1 MPHDVFISYSSLDK
15 TAADAACAALEA
27 AGIRCWIAPRDVTPG
42 AEWGEAIIVAINQC
56 RVMILVFS
64 ANANNSP
71 QIRREVERAVSKG
84 LPIIP
89 LRIQDIAPARSLEYF
104 IGDVHWLDALTP
116 PLEAHL
122 RRLTESVR
130 SLLQVDA
137 RPRPSGAPSTNIP
150 PLSAAAPQKAVRVA
164 RLSIVGACIIA
175 FVFGSGAWWYSRGHV
190 LSPAS
195 PTPPPAA
202 QPLPGNPS
210 VPAATNA
217 AVDPLLIG
225 TFELDTVRD
234 DYNWR
239 FAFTIAAN
247 GTYDLVTTQQESG
260 TFQASGNTYR
270 TVANKTRRVRQGTYR
285 AVGTSAIAVTSATG
299 TAVFRPAQQT
309 TPVDPA
315 NPVMLG
321 VWTSTVT
328 QGGVTWTLTIQN
340 NPDGTYSYLARA
352 EDNGTCTFA
361 NQRWRTTSAVTG
373 QTNTGTYQVIDAHS
387 VELAGSQGPAV
398 WQRK

>member
-27 AGIRCWIAPRDVTPG
+27 AGLRCWIAPRDVTPG

-84 LPIIP
+84 VPIIP

-122 RRLTESVR
+122 RRLAESVR
-130 SLLQVDA
+130 ALLQVDA
-137 RPRPSGAPSTNIP
+137 MPRQSRAPSPNVAP
-150 PLSAAAPQKAVRVA
+150 PSATPQKTRVA
-164 RLSIVGACIIA
+164 MLSIVGCAIA
-175 FVFGSGAWWYSRGHV
+175 FATGIGVWWYIRGHV

-195 PTPPPAA
+195 H
-202 QPLPGNPS
+202 S
-210 VPAATNA
+210 IPAATSA
-217 AVDPLLIG
+217 AVDPSLIG
-225 TFELDTVRD
+225 AFELDTVRD

-239 FAFTIAAN
+239 FIFTIAAS

-270 TVANKTRRVRQGTYR
+270 TVANKTGRVRQGTYS

-299 TAVFRPAQQT
+299 TAVFQPTQLT
-309 TPVDPA
+309 TPLDPA

-321 VWTSTVT
+321 IWTSTVT
-328 QGGVTWTLTIQN
+328 QGGVTWALTIQN

-352 EDNGTCTFA
+352 EDNGMCTFA
-361 NQRWRTTSAVTG
+361 NQQWRTMSAVTG
-373 QTNTGTYQVIDAHS
+373 QTNAGTYQVINAHS
-387 VELAGSQGPAV
+387 VELTGPQGPAL

>member
-1 MPHDVFISYSSLDK
+1 VAMPHDVFISYSSLDK

-42 AEWGEAIIVAINQC
+42 AEWGEAIIVAINEC

-116 PLEAHL
+116 PLEARL
-122 RRLTESVR
+122 RRLAESVR
-130 SLLQVDA
+130 ALLQVDA
-137 RPRPSGAPSTNIP
+137 TPRHSGASSTNVAP
-150 PLSAAAPQKAVRVA
+150 PSAAPRKARVA
-164 RLSIVGACIIA
+164 MLPIIGACIIA
-175 FVFGSGAWWYSRGHV
+175 FAMGIGVWWFSRGHI

-195 PTPPPAA
+195 PTPPPAG
-202 QPLPGNPS
+202 QPLPSNPS

-217 AVDPLLIG
+217 AVDPSLIG

-239 FAFTIAAN
+239 FAFTIDAN

-260 TFQASGNTYR
+260 TFQASGGTYR
-270 TVANKTRRVRQGTYR
+270 TVANKTGRVRQGTYR

-299 TAVFRPAQQT
+299 TAVFQPTQQT

-321 VWTSTVT
+321 VWTSTVI
-328 QGGVTWTLTIQN
+328 QGGVTWALTIQN

-361 NQRWRTTSAVTG
+361 NQQWRTTSAVTK
-373 QTNTGTYQVIDAHS
+373 QANTGTYQVIDAHS
-387 VELAGSQGPAV
+387 VELAGPQGPAV